1 VDASLIAGTEE
12 ALNQNPAGAFGLAL
26 SSLVRAV
33 LVGIGGVRW
42 LTNEVDKN
50 LLQAAASQAAAGK
63 ASPEASQKIALAT
76 PAQALFIAR
85 SLRT

>member
-1 VDASLIAGTEE
+1 VDASLIAGTDE

-26 SSLVRAV
+26 SLVGAV

-42 LTNEVDKN
+42 LTNEVDKD

-63 ASPEASQKIALAT
+63 ASPEASHKIALAT
-76 PAQALFIAR
+76 PAQALLIAR